1 MAVVQLV
8 FYVPF
13 RAHTIVIKRFLGEGD
28 QMRGRINVRSKR
40 ADGLSL
46 IEQAIADYRAIEGTF
61 AFH

>member
-28 QMRGRINVRSKR
+28 QMRGRINVRSKG

-46 IEQAIADYRAIEGTF
+46 IEQGDCRLQGN
-61 AFH
+61 